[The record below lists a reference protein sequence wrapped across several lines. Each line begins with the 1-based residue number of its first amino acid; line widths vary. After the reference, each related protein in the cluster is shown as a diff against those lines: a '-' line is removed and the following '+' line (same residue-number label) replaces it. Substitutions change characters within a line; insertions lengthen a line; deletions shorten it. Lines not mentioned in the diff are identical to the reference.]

1 MGRHVKR
8 HTATHLNAMQRP
20 RRSFPLPWNPFQ
32 WNPLP
37 WNPLQSKAHRTVWRW
52 LRFMG
57 LTLLACCLLITGLD
71 REPALAQDALHY
83 TELEFPPLPE
93 ITIPDYERFQLENGL
108 TVYLMEDHEL
118 PLVGGSVLVH
128 TGDRLEPA
136 DKVGLATMVG
146 EGMRLGGSER
156 FPADDLN
163 MFLEQ
168 RAASIETG
176 ISTTSG
182 SASFNSLKEDLR
194 EVFERFA
201 DVVKNPVFPP
211 DKLALLQGQLEG
223 SIARRNDDPDTI
235 ARREFNKLIYGENSP
250 YARTVEY
257 STLAH
262 ISRNDV
268 VAFHQ
273 RYFVPSNM
281 LLGVYGDFD
290 AGEMRSLIEQTFGVW
305 SMDTPAAPDP
315 GLPPLA
321 QQVTQEETGGVFLVD
336 QPQLTQSS
344 VLIGHLGGQ
353 LDNPDYAALSVMN
366 QVLNGLG
373 GRLLNEVRSRQ
384 GLAYN
389 VYAVWSA
396 NYDYPGVFIAGGQTR
411 SEATV
416 PFVNATLA
424 ELEKMRR
431 APITDAELA
440 QAKDSV
446 INSFVFNFQ
455 SPSQTLSRVVNYDF
469 FDYPEDFIF
478 QYRQAIEA
486 LTAEDVQQ
494 AAREHLNPD
503 QMVTLVVGNAAAI
516 APPLSL
522 LADGEP
528 VTTLD
533 ITIPEPTPAT
543 VTGLS

>member
-1 MGRHVKR
+1 M
-8 HTATHLNAMQRP
+8 TPP
-20 RRSFPLPWNPFQ
+20 RFQ
-32 WNPLP
+32 WPTRFQANR
-37 WNPLQSKAHRTVWRW
+37 AAWRW
-52 LRFMG
+52 LQFII
-57 LTLLACCLLITGLD
+57 LTLLACGFLIAGID
-71 REPALAQDALHY
+71 RKPALAQDALHY

-93 ITIPDYERFQLENGL
+93 LTIPDYERFQLENGL

-128 TGDRLEPA
+128 TGDRLEPG
-136 DKVGLATMVG
+136 DKAGLATLVG
-146 EGMRLGGSER
+146 EGMRAGGSDR
-156 FPADDLN
+156 YPADDLN
-163 MFLEQ
+163 AFLEQ

-176 ISTTSG
+176 ITMTSG
-182 SASFNSLKEDLR
+182 SASFSSLTNDLPA
-194 EVFERFA
+194 VFERFV
-201 DVVKNPVFPP
+201 DVVQHPGFPI
-211 DKLALLQGQLEG
+211 DKLALLKGQLEG
-223 SIARRNDDPDTI
+223 SIARRNDDPDGI
-235 ARREFNKLIYGENSP
+235 ARREFNKLIYGKDSP

-257 STLAH
+257 RTLAN
-262 ISRNDV
+262 IAREDV
-268 VAFHQ
+268 IAFHQ

-290 AGEMRSLIEQTFGVW
+290 PEDMRSLIEQTFGAW
-305 SMDTPAAPDP
+305 SVDAPAPAPNVP
-315 GLPPLA
+315 A
-321 QQVTQEETGGVFLVD
+321 VTQQEDGGVFLVD

-344 VLIGHLGGQ
+344 VLMGHVGGT
-353 LDNPDYAALSVMN
+353 LDSPDYAALSVMN

-424 ELEKMRR
+424 ELEKMRQQ
-431 APITDAELA
+431 PITDAELA

-446 INSFVFNFQ
+446 VNSFVFNFQ
-455 SPSQTLSRVVNYDF
+455 SPSQTLSRVVNYEF

-478 QYRQAIEA
+478 QYRQAIES
-486 LTAEDVQQ
+486 LTAAEVQR
-494 AAREHLNPD
+494 AALEHLAPD
-503 QMVTLVVGNAAAI
+503 QMVTLVVGNASAI

-522 LADGEP
+522 LADEEP
-528 VTTLD
+528 VTPLD
-533 ITIPEPTPAT
+533 ITIPEPVPNA
-543 VTGLS
+543 TGLS